1 MTKSNLKTTLN
12 SIKMVRELTK
22 ILNENDLSQIKIEEG
37 DIKIVLSRK
46 SQSLS
51 NGFQDEKSKIQ
62 ENTESLNTKI
72 NKKTIEDINDLSSQ
86 LDAVK
91 LDAVKSPMVGTA
103 YTRPSPDADPF
114 VKVNDKVKE
123 GDTIILI
130 EAMKTFNSI
139 TASKS
144 GTIRKII
151 IENAQPVEFGDP
163 LFIIE

>member
-22 ILNENDLSQIKIEEG
+22 ILNENNLSQIKIEEG
-37 DIKIVLSRK
+37 DIKIILSRK

-86 LDAVK
+86 

>member
-51 NGFQDEKSKIQ
+51 NSFQDENSKIQ
-62 ENTESLNTKI
+62 ENTVSLNTKI

-86 LDAVK
+86 

>member
-51 NGFQDEKSKIQ
+51 NSFQDENSKIQ

-72 NKKTIEDINDLSSQ
+72 NKKTIENIDDLSSQ
-86 LDAVK
+86 LN
-91 LDAVKSPMVGTA
+91 AVKSPMVGTA

>member
-22 ILNENDLSQIKIEEG
+22 ILNKNDLSQIKIEEG

-86 LDAVK
+86 

>member
-37 DIKIVLSRK
+37 DIKIILSRK

-86 LDAVK
+86 

>member
-51 NGFQDEKSKIQ
+51 NGFQDENSKIQ
-62 ENTESLNTKI
+62 ENTVSLNTKI

-86 LDAVK
+86 

>member
-51 NGFQDEKSKIQ
+51 NSFQDEKSKIQ

-72 NKKTIEDINDLSSQ
+72 NKKTIENIDDLSSQ
-86 LDAVK
+86 

>member
-22 ILNENDLSQIKIEEG
+22 ILNKNDLSQIKIEEG

-51 NGFQDEKSKIQ
+51 NSFQDENSKIQ
-62 ENTESLNTKI
+62 ENTESLNKKI
-72 NKKTIEDINDLSSQ
+72 NKKTIENIDDLSSQ
-86 LDAVK
+86 

>member
-37 DIKIVLSRK
+37 DIKIVVSRK

-51 NGFQDEKSKIQ
+51 NSFQDENSKIQ
-62 ENTESLNTKI
+62 ENTESLNTRI
-72 NKKTIEDINDLSSQ
+72 NKKTIENIDDLSSQ
-86 LDAVK
+86 

>member
-37 DIKIVLSRK
+37 DIKIVVSRK

-51 NGFQDEKSKIQ
+51 NSFQDENSKIQ

-86 LDAVK
+86 

-151 IENAQPVEFGDP
+151 IENAKPVEFGDP

>member
-22 ILNENDLSQIKIEEG
+22 ILNENNLSQIKIEEG

-51 NGFQDEKSKIQ
+51 NSFQDENSKIQ

-86 LDAVK
+86 

>member
-51 NGFQDEKSKIQ
+51 NGFQDENSKIQ

-86 LDAVK
+86 

>member
-22 ILNENDLSQIKIEEG
+22 ILNENNLSQIKIEEG
-37 DIKIVLSRK
+37 DIKIVVSRK

-51 NGFQDEKSKIQ
+51 NSFQDENSKIQ

-86 LDAVK
+86 

>member
-22 ILNENDLSQIKIEEG
+22 ILNKNDLSQIKIEEG

-51 NGFQDEKSKIQ
+51 NSFQDENSKIQ

-86 LDAVK
+86 

>member
-37 DIKIVLSRK
+37 DIKIVLSRNN
-46 SQSLS
+46 QSLS

-91 LDAVKSPMVGTA
+91 SPMVGTA
-103 YTRPSPDADPF
+103 Y
-114 VKVNDKVKE
+114 
-123 GDTIILI
+123 
-130 EAMKTFNSI
+130 KTLNLLSNY
-139 TASKS
+139 SKS
-144 GTIRKII
+144 
-151 IENAQPVEFGDP
+151 F
-163 LFIIE
+163 

>member
-46 SQSLS
+46 NQSLS
-51 NGFQDEKSKIQ
+51 NGFQNEKSKIQ

-86 LDAVK
+86 

>member
-22 ILNENDLSQIKIEEG
+22 ILNKNDLSQIKIEEG
-37 DIKIVLSRK
+37 DIKIVLSRNN
-46 SQSLS
+46 QSLS
-51 NGFQDEKSKIQ
+51 NGFQGEKSKIQ

-86 LDAVK
+86 

>member
-22 ILNENDLSQIKIEEG
+22 ILNKNDLSQIKIEEG

-91 LDAVKSPMVGTA
+91 SPMVGTA

-151 IENAQPVEFGDP
+151 IENAKPVEFGDP

>member
-1 MTKSNLKTTLN
+1 
-12 SIKMVRELTK
+12 
-22 ILNENDLSQIKIEEG
+22 
-37 DIKIVLSRK
+37 
-46 SQSLS
+46 
-51 NGFQDEKSKIQ
+51 
-62 ENTESLNTKI
+62 
-72 NKKTIEDINDLSSQ
+72 
-86 LDAVK
+86 
-91 LDAVKSPMVGTA
+91 MVGTA

>member
-22 ILNENDLSQIKIEEG
+22 ILNKNDLSQIKIEEG

-51 NGFQDEKSKIQ
+51 NSFQDENSKIQ

-72 NKKTIEDINDLSSQ
+72 NKKTIENIDDLSSQ
-86 LDAVK
+86 